1 MEIGRKTIEKKNK
14 TKTFSIINLSIHIGY
29 NEITFIVFDE
39 VDIKILNCY
48 SSDYSSNNDVNL
60 IISGF
65 FSKNKTYTFFNTI
78 ELIHFNNL
86 HTIVPKALFNK
97 KDIKEYLKFNTTS
110 LKTDKHLHEYIENN
124 ESVNVFIPVY
134 FNINQLSQFTK
145 EVKQSHYTTIL
156 LTEIFKIEKNNTSSN
171 VYLNINK
178 SKIDLIL
185 ISENKLK
192 FINTFDFTCE
202 EDILYYV
209 LFCYEQ
215 LNLNPENIPVIISG
229 RFNESIYNIIYKYIR
244 NVSTYDSKIEMKD
257 YPVFNNNLITPI

>member
-1 MEIGRKTIEKKNK
+1 MEIGQKTIEKKNK

-39 VDIKILNCY
+39 IDSQILNCY
-48 SSDYSSNNDVNL
+48 TSDYSTNNDINL

-229 RFNESIYNIIYKYIR
+229 RFNESTYNIIYKYIR